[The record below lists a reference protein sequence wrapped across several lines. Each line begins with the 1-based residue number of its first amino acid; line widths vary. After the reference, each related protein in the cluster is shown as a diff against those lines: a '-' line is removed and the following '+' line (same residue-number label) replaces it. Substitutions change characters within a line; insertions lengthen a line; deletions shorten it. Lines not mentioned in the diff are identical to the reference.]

1 MRPHIR
7 HVIRSAPTEPP
18 PPPSHTHTHVASP
31 TMSGR
36 TLCVHDAFC
45 WGFALLRAPYSMCC
59 FCFSE
64 CMKIRLTVLA
74 HTRTHTHTPL
84 AGVCLNGGDAS
95 SVVSTHR
102 NRIKIIMFVSACSL
116 LHTHTTNHHPPD
128 VCHGCHARVG
138 ATYAPHICL
147 KTKRSAKGAQHTR
160 QQTCIHTHT
169 HTQTQASPQIRRK
182 VNCVLCAV

>member
-18 PPPSHTHTHVASP
+18 PPPTSHTHTHIHTHVASP

-74 HTRTHTHTPL
+74 HTRTHEHSSGWRL
-84 AGVCLNGGDAS
+84 LEWGDAS

-116 LHTHTTNHHPPD
+116 LHTHTTNQPPQMFATD
-128 VCHGCHARVG
+128 VTPELVQHMRRTFVSKPSGALKEHNTHVNIHA
-138 ATYAPHICL
+138 Y
-147 KTKRSAKGAQHTR
+147 
-160 QQTCIHTHT
+160 THT
-169 HTQTQASPQIRRK
+169 LTHRHKRTHKSDEK
-182 VNCVLCAV
+182 